1 MQVAIA
7 PQYYRSN
14 QKTGSVTKDLL
25 FIKQGPVYYKIKMDD
40 ILYLE
45 SDNIYIHVHT
55 PEKKYMVRNTIN
67 QYLDILNAPQFF
79 RVHRSFAININH
91 VQAIEMNHII
101 INNLPI
107 PIGKT
112 FRNDLL
118 NNLRLG

>member
-7 PQYYRSN
+7 PQYYQPAGTR
-14 QKTGSVTKDLL
+14 QLAQDLL
-25 FIKQGPVYYKIKMDD
+25 FIKQGATYYKVRLDE

-55 PEKKYMVRNTIN
+55 AGKKYLVRNTIS

-79 RVHRSFAININH
+79 RIHRSFAINLHH
-91 VQAIEMNHII
+91 VQAIEVNHII
-101 INNLPI
+101 INNQPI

-112 FRNDLL
+112 FRNELL
-118 NNLRLG
+118 NSLRLG